1 MNSRIW
7 HRFYSIRWSLL
18 LSYAGIAL
26 LAALA
31 LGGLLL
37 FTLER
42 HYDTLERRYLN
53 ASADTVARSAEQ
65 LFRDREILAE
75 DVFQSSANIY
85 SFLVESRVRLLD
97 IDKQVIADSG
107 KFSNENTLSLDIRK
121 PEQQTD
127 SGEPAPDSNLGGVET
142 FLSIQR
148 ERFNPPRDVG
158 QRYPVGIHPEATG
171 RLIAGITSGDARAN
185 LSVTVPLFSN
195 EGDILG
201 YLELSESPAFGSEI
215 IENVAEKAVGAGV
228 AAVLLAAVVGWIASR
243 RISRPVLS
251 LADVTRSMAEGNLAA
266 RAQLD
271 RRDELG
277 LLARTFNMMA
287 ERVENTVVTL
297 KRFVA
302 DAAHELNTPMTAL
315 RTNLELAAAGDCS
328 DDFRADITRAQ
339 AELTR
344 LETLTKGLLTL
355 SRLEA
360 HSSERVRESVDL
372 CDLLHREHEKYASR
386 ADQAGVN
393 WILTTPPA
401 AVPVRANE
409 KQLVSV
415 VDNLLD
421 NALKFTPEEGMVTLS
436 LLATPDN
443 IEFSVVD
450 TGIGIPCEDISKVF
464 SRFHRGRN
472 AASYP
477 GNGLG
482 LAITKAIIED
492 HQGQISVNSDG
503 NGTSFI
509 IHLPSER
516 QKR

>member
-1 MNSRIW
+1 MNSRLW

-42 HYDTLERRYLN
+42 HYDTLERRYLD
-53 ASADTVARSAEQ
+53 ASANTLARSAER
-65 LFRDREILAE
+65 LFRDRDVLAE

-85 SFLVESRVRLLD
+85 SFLVDSHVRLLD
-97 IDKQVIADSG
+97 VNQQVIADSG
-107 KFSNENTLSLDIRK
+107 TVSNTNTLSLDIRR
-121 PEQQTD
+121 QQ
-127 SGEPAPDSNLGGVET
+127 SEGEPNPDVIGGSET
-142 FLSIQR
+142 FLSIQGDR
-148 ERFNPPRDVG
+148 YNPPPEHQGG
-158 QRYPVGIHPEATG
+158 QRYPVGLAPDSTS
-171 RLIAGITSGDARAN
+171 RLIAGIASGDVRTD
-185 LSVTVPLFSN
+185 LRVTVPLFSN
-195 EGDILG
+195 EGEILG

-266 RAQLD
+266 RIQLN

-302 DAAHELNTPMTAL
+302 DAAHELNTPLTAL
-315 RTNLELAAAGDCS
+315 RTNLELAAAGECP
-328 DDFRADITRAQ
+328 DDFRADISRAQ

-344 LETLTKGLLTL
+344 LETLTKSLLTL

-360 HSSERVRESVDL
+360 HSNERVRETVDL
-372 CDLLHREHEKYASR
+372 RELACREHEKYASR
-386 ADQAGVN
+386 ADQAGIN
-393 WILTTPPA
+393 WILAAPPA
-401 AVPVRANE
+401 AVPVQANE

-421 NALKFTPEEGMVTLS
+421 NALKFTPAEGTVTLS
-436 LLATPDN
+436 LFTTPDN
-443 IEFSVVD
+443 IELSVMD
-450 TGIGIPCEDISKVF
+450 TGIGIPGEDLPKVF

-492 HQGQISVNSDG
+492 HQGQISVTSDG
-503 NGTSFI
+503 KGTSFI

-516 QKR
+516 QKQ